1 MFPILKKIISIIIAF
16 FTLLFSGA
24 DLGEEIRYIPYDQ
37 DVTFASLSADELP
50 VTEEEKTACRTWYE
64 ENVLHAV
71 QDGKAPAYDFSVNGK
86 PLSMQLSDWQSS
98 IAPAEEN
105 RKNGETS
112 IITLTNEKAGL
123 QATVEATLYIEKAT
137 CEWTVSLQNIG
148 ENRSAVI
155 SGFKAINCTL
165 PVDGTDV
172 YFSRGSASNAEDFT
186 MLHTDC
192 SVFPLNVSAQDGRA
206 TTEFLPYFNL
216 NGESGG
222 VVVALGW
229 SGLWKAS
236 FKACNN
242 GISVVSGQKNLIGYL
257 EAGESVRTPLVSLTF
272 YNNENPVKGFNVFR
286 SWIMDCVYPDNVPT
300 VQNNMDILFVSNTR
314 TAAEIF
320 YDLEHFDNSR
330 APYIDNYWMDA
341 GWYAGCENDWADGV
355 GNWQTSETR
364 FPGGIKAIADYAAEY
379 DKGIVLWYE
388 PERLT
393 SNSYLYSVGSQHENW
408 IVDLDPEAD
417 FNQTVMWNLGNEEA
431 CAFLSDYI
439 STALIGNGVAIYR
452 QDFNF
457 SPTEFWQHLDKKA
470 YGGRIGFAE
479 NHYITGLYNYLDA
492 LFEAVPGLVMDNC
505 ASGGRRLD
513 LEMTRRSVPMW
524 RSDYNCDQTLPDL
537 LDATQAH
544 TYGLSFWLPVSGTFI
559 NFDTEYGMR
568 SSIMPILQVPMA
580 APESALTSYRAEREA
595 QMLNFFPLAF
605 GGTDPEKI
613 TAMQYGDETAG
624 CALIY
629 AHEEHEADSFT
640 VYFSG
645 LQTDA
650 VYSVTDA
657 DTPDTT
663 VQFTGEELMA
673 GAYAV
678 SFPEGRKA
686 VVLNYTLAD

>member
-1 MFPILKKIISIIIAF
+1 MFAIPKKIFSIIIAF
-16 FTLLFSGA
+16 FALLFSGA
-24 DLGEEIRYIPYDQ
+24 DLGEEIRYIPYDA
-37 DVTFASLSADELP
+37 DVSFTSLAADELS
-50 VTEEEKTACRTWYE
+50 VTEEEKTVCRTWYE
-64 ENVLHAV
+64 ENMLYAV
-71 QDGKAPAYDFSVNGK
+71 QNGKAPAYDFAVNGISFAK
-86 PLSMQLSDWQSS
+86 QLADWQSS
-98 IAPAEEN
+98 VAPAAEN

-123 QATVEATLYIEKAT
+123 QATVEATLYIENAT
-137 CEWTVSLQNIG
+137 CEWTVTLQNTAD
-148 ENRSAVI
+148 ERSAVI
-155 SGFKAINCTL
+155 SGFKAISCTL

-172 YFSRGSASNAEDFT
+172 FFSRGSADNAGDFT
-186 MLHTDC
+186 MLRNDC
-192 SVFPLNVSAQDGRA
+192 SVFPLHISAKDGRA
-206 TTEFLPYFNL
+206 TTEYLPYFNL
-216 NGESGG
+216 NGKSGG
-222 VVVALGW
+222 VVMALGW
-229 SGLWKAS
+229 SGLWDTAIKNRKDGMQVEA
-236 FKACNN
+236 
-242 GISVVSGQKNLIGYL
+242 GQKNLLGYL
-257 EAGESVRTPLVSLTF
+257 DAGEAVRTPLVSLTF
-272 YNNENPVKGFNVFR
+272 YNNENPVKGFNAFR
-286 SWIMDCVYPDNVPT
+286 NWIKDCVYPDNAPT

-330 APYIDNYWMDA
+330 SPYIDNYWMDA
-341 GWYAGCENDWADGV
+341 GWYAGCSDSWADGV

-364 FPGGIKAIADYAAEY
+364 FPEGIKAIADYAAEY
-379 DKGIVLWYE
+379 DKGVVLWYE

-393 SNSYLYSVGSQHENW
+393 SNSYLYSVGAQHENW
-408 IVDLDPEAD
+408 IVDLDPKAD
-417 FNQTVMWNLGNEEA
+417 LNGTVMWNLGNEEA

-439 STALIGNGVAIYR
+439 SASLIENGVAVYR

-457 SPTEFWQHLDKKA
+457 SPTEFWQRLDRKA
-470 YGGRIGFAE
+470 YGNRIGFAE
-479 NHYITGLYNYLDA
+479 NHYIAGLYTYLDA

-505 ASGGRRLD
+505 ASGGRRLE

-524 RSDYNCDQTLPDL
+524 RSDYNCDQTRPDL

-544 TYGLSFWLPVSGTFI
+544 TYGLSFWLPISGTFI

-568 SSIMPILQVPMA
+568 SSILPILQVPMA
-580 APESALTSYRAEREA
+580 TPEAALTSYRAEREA

-613 TAMQYGDETAG
+613 TAMQYGDEATG

-650 VYSVTDA
+650 AYCVTDA
-657 DTPDTT
+657 DTPDTE
-663 VQFTGEELMA
+663 VQFTGDELMA
-673 GAYAV
+673 GAYSV

-686 VVLNYTLAD
+686 VVLNYKLVG